1 MTEKERRGMDQVL
14 SLIHEPYFVIYPYET
29 VPSHPLTIKSAPEPP
44 FYTNKNVPWDYP
56 RDVVM
61 RG

>member
-14 SLIHEPYFVIYPYET
+14 SLIHEPYFVINPYET
-29 VPSHPLTIKSAPEPP
+29 VPSHPLTAKAPRNLR
-44 FYTNKNVPWDYP
+44 FTQKNVPWDYP

>member
-1 MTEKERRGMDQVL
+1 MDQVL
-14 SLIHEPYFVIYPYET
+14 SLIHEPYFVINPYET
-29 VPSHPLTIKSAPEPP
+29 VPSHPLTAKAPRNLR
-44 FYTNKNVPWDYP
+44 FTQKNVPWDYP